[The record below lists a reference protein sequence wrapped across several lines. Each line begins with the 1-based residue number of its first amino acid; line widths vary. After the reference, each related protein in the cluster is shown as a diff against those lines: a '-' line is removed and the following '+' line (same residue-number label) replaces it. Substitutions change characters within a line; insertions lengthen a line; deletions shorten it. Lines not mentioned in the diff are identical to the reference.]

1 MKSVNSG
8 LGFHAED
15 QNTEIQYVENTQ
27 FLFQSRANKIPW
39 KTIIEYGGKE
49 WSSECSDDLPKAR
62 KVQSVEHSD
71 LKHNSDE
78 LVSFLFHQSISIKL
92 VKHTDI
98 KLISRINICVLQ
110 EWMFDFCIFSPQPF
124 NSGLRGRDHQGMER
138 LHIKSRPSLKVY
150 IWILFVE
157 HFLSWTWSS
166 CKISHS
172 NSFSAHSN
180 AYRQMWRSRLSKQRA
195 YPHPLCVP
203 GIYKGLESMA
213 APQCIFSITHGND
226 DDDGL
231 LRMCNSRFPISFF
244 NYFFQRIL
252 CQVI

>member
-1 MKSVNSG
+1 MKSRVFRWSVQG
-8 LGFHAED
+8 QESTVCRT
-15 QNTEIQYVENTQ
+15 QWPKTQ
-27 FLFQSRANKIPW
+27 FRW
-39 KTIIEYGGKE
+39 T
-49 WSSECSDDLPKAR
+49 
-62 KVQSVEHSD
+62 
-71 LKHNSDE
+71 
-78 LVSFLFHQSISIKL
+78 SFFFISLIHFHQIGETHWYKINFQN
-92 VKHTDI
+92 KHLCSARMDVWF
-98 KLISRINICVLQ
+98 LH
-110 EWMFDFCIFSPQPF
+110 IFPQPF
-124 NSGLRGRDHQGMER
+124 YSGLRGKGRDHQGMGR
-138 LHIKSRPSLKVY
+138 LHIKSRPSLKLY

-157 HFLSWTWSS
+157 HFLSWTWPS

-203 GIYKGLESMA
+203 GIYKGLESLA
-213 APQCIFSITHGND
+213 ATQCIFSIMHGND